1 MALPSESQIYPV
13 LLAVLAELGSARPR
27 DVYPLVT
34 RSFPDIE
41 PADLTATRQK
51 GDNLWRNRIQ
61 WARYRL
67 VGEGLIDGSAPGV
80 WALTPAGAEAARRL
94 PDAAPQP
101 PAAMEP
107 PAGDEAA
114 VGEDAE
120 DEAALPD
127 EGDAPRPPALS
138 ILPGAAERIAAEL
151 AAASVD
157 SRDPNRFERA
167 VGEALAFL
175 GFETDVIGGPG
186 KTDVLAYAPLGVNR
200 YKVVLDAKSAAD
212 GRVAD
217 GRIDWLSMRTHREN
231 ERADHACVVGPG
243 FAGGQLRER
252 AGEFDTGLL
261 TASELADLVA
271 AHADTPIALTD
282 LRPLFASAPAAG
294 AAIPQVKAAARDRAR
309 RLRLVVR
316 LLGHIEALND
326 AQPDLVLAKAD
337 TLFASVIA
345 QPDDDMRGTTL
356 DDVRGALA
364 LLETIGA
371 LRPANGDGYVSQTSL
386 GGALRMLS
394 ALGDVARERA
404 DAGAASSSESRAGAS

>member
-13 LLAVLAELGSARPR
+13 LLAVLAGLGRARPR

-34 RSFPDIE
+34 ERFGGITPE
-41 PADLTATRQK
+41 DLTATRRD
-51 GDNLWRNRIQ
+51 GSNLWRNRIQ
-61 WARYRL
+61 WVRYDL
-67 VGEGLIDGSAPGV
+67 AGEGLIDGSEPGV
-80 WALTPAGAEAARRL
+80 WALTPAGAEAARGL
-94 PDAAPQP
+94 PLAATVP
-101 PAAMEP
+101 PAAAEA
-107 PAGDEAA
+107 PAVDEA
-114 VGEDAE
+114 AE

-252 AGEFDTGLL
+252 AGEFDMGLL

-282 LRPLFASAPAAG
+282 LRPLFASAPTAG

-404 DAGAASSSESRAGAS
+404 GAGAASGGESSADAS

>member
-34 RSFPDIE
+34 RAFSDIE

-67 VGEGLIDGSAPGV
+67 VGEGLIDGSEPGV
-80 WALTPAGAEAARRL
+80 WALTPAGAEAARGL
-94 PDAAPQP
+94 PDAVPQP
-101 PAAMEP
+101 PPVAAEA
-107 PAGDEAA
+107 PAGGEA
-114 VGEDAE
+114 AE
-120 DEAALPD
+120 DEAALPG

-157 SRDPNRFERA
+157 SGDPNRFERA

-186 KTDVLAYAPLGVNR
+186 KTDVLACAPLGVNR

-282 LRPLFASAPAAG
+282 LRPLFASAPTAG

-404 DAGAASSSESRAGAS
+404 GADAASGGESRAGAS